1 MNVFHI
7 LNDICLLIYTFF
19 WTVSEMSVLLQCF
32 TLNCAEPYSRMALLG
47 FLCVYC
53 GVSFRNTPKCIYF
66 CALLF
71 VS

>member
-1 MNVFHI
+1 MFY
-7 LNDICLLIYTFF
+7 C
-19 WTVSEMSVLLQCF
+19 SVLLLT

-53 GVSFRNTPKCIYF
+53 GVLLRNTPKCIYF